1 MKRFFLSL
9 LMTTTVL
16 IGGLLLGACGNPH
29 KQVQEEWVPVRV
41 ENRAITLHEIG
52 ILEAKELARI
62 QNLVD
67 GNISEIAEDGTRVK
81 KGQLI
86 LRLDDEE
93 LRNDLDNE
101 ILNLQQVRED
111 LENELTEYGVL
122 TNSFE
127 MTSKLKKAEL
137 AHARLELKDGMISLN
152 PEERRLREIDI
163 ALAKLDLE
171 DKRSQ
176 SLREEELVNKGF
188 APVSSLEKIRREV
201 DAAQTFLA
209 EKETQ
214 MILASMPLPDEERLT
229 LETAVKNADDALQRN
244 QQKQN
249 RDLEI
254 QDLKIE
260 GLKLKISH
268 TQDGIDLIKKRLD
281 IVDLHAPTSGI
292 LRLNQNW
299 QWSSSWIPLSAG
311 QRVRGLEMI
320 GSIVDPD
327 DLSLRVITHES
338 DFLRLRVGQR
348 VQARLTAFPDRQFT
362 GKITSLTELGQDR
375 NDLSPIY
382 RQAPAIHQALF
393 LVMVSLEQLGGQAMP
408 GMTAATTIELEPAK
422 ERLLIP
428 PEALNEDPDGKF
440 RVDLRRDGDLQKAV
454 AIEGDYTAEGWFEV
468 RRGIQKGDK
477 VLVKRSTK

>member
-16 IGGLLLGACGNPH
+16 IGGLLLAACGNPH

-188 APVSSLEKIRREV
+188 APVS
-201 DAAQTFLA
+201 
-209 EKETQ
+209 
-214 MILASMPLPDEERLT
+214 
-229 LETAVKNADDALQRN
+229 
-244 QQKQN
+244 
-249 RDLEI
+249 
-254 QDLKIE
+254 
-260 GLKLKISH
+260 
-268 TQDGIDLIKKRLD
+268 
-281 IVDLHAPTSGI
+281 
-292 LRLNQNW
+292 
-299 QWSSSWIPLSAG
+299 
-311 QRVRGLEMI
+311 
-320 GSIVDPD
+320 
-327 DLSLRVITHES
+327 
-338 DFLRLRVGQR
+338 
-348 VQARLTAFPDRQFT
+348 
-362 GKITSLTELGQDR
+362 
-375 NDLSPIY
+375 
-382 RQAPAIHQALF
+382 
-393 LVMVSLEQLGGQAMP
+393 
-408 GMTAATTIELEPAK
+408 
-422 ERLLIP
+422 
-428 PEALNEDPDGKF
+428 
-440 RVDLRRDGDLQKAV
+440 
-454 AIEGDYTAEGWFEV
+454 
-468 RRGIQKGDK
+468 
-477 VLVKRSTK
+477 